1 MNQPFAAP
9 SVDLA
14 LPLLTICGVMT
25 NLPESHADALATPEA
40 RENGVTI
47 VMDGCPSLLTLI
59 ATRETYGRLDVDRF
73 SHPRESYLARPQ
85 RDGDAYVLR
94 VLSTAEEA
102 QIRAFFGQTATR
114 LPRALRAIAADLG
127 DDTHPLHGILRQPAA
142 LTATLLADVMER
154 LEEALGV
161 PFGAVGFRQE
171 GLFLAGYHDVLARTL
186 RGDTAEALT
195 REEEARLMKSTSAA
209 LNELSTL
216 LWTLE
221 KTQATKPI
229 FRSGFVVHAPV

>member
-142 LTATLLADVMER
+142 LTATLTLGSWIAAATAYSNSGVSMIPFFIFYSMFGMQRTIGCSPSQRFMLAQVIP
-154 LEEALGV
+154 A
-161 PFGAVGFRQE
+161 AI
-171 GLFLAGYHDVLARTL
+171 
-186 RGDTAEALT
+186 DT
-195 REEEARLMKSTSAA
+195 TS
-209 LNELSTL
+209 
-216 LWTLE
+216 
-221 KTQATKPI
+221 
-229 FRSGFVVHAPV
+229 